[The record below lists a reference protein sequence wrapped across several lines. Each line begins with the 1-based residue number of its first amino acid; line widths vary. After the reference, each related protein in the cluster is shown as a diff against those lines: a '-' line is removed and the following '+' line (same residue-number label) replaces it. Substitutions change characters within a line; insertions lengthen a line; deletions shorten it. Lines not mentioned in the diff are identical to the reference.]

1 MVRGVDLQRVLAQ
14 VNQVERLHYEQLNS
28 SEQQQKL
35 LSIQQNQ
42 QSLIQKITVQK
53 SETSEKKKVDEDGKR
68 GRQWQRGKGG
78 EGEVPQE
85 ELDAE
90 DLVLKQSV
98 GIGGRIDVDA

>member
-1 MVRGVDLQRVLAQ
+1 M
-14 VNQVERLHYEQLNS
+14 
-28 SEQQQKL
+28 
-35 LSIQQNQ
+35 
-42 QSLIQKITVQK
+42 
-53 SETSEKKKVDEDGKR
+53 DEDGKR